1 MIRWSVHAH
10 TLFKELPLLERFD
23 AAARREFSRAECGS
37 PFEVELDAFE
47 AAVRR
52 SGLELASFN
61 LHSGD
66 MPAGDRGFLNLP
78 ERREAVLANAEE
90 AISLAERLATP
101 NINALVGNRATGDRA
116 VEVDEVVRRL
126 GELGALADGSGV
138 SLLVE
143 PLNNL
148 DSPRYL
154 INTPAEA
161 AEVIGRVGHPR
172 VAMLFD
178 AFQVARMGLDPVEEL
193 ERHLPLVRHI
203 QIADA
208 PGRHAPGTGDIAYPA
223 FFAALERL
231 DYDGAVG
238 LEYLPAD
245 GEDTD
250 AALEWLPRE
259 QR

>member
-1 MIRWSVHAH
+1 
-10 TLFKELPLLERFD
+10 
-23 AAARREFSRAECGS
+23 
-37 PFEVELDAFE
+37 
-47 AAVRR
+47 
-52 SGLELASFN
+52 
-61 LHSGD
+61 

-101 NINALVGNRATGDRA
+101 NINALVGNRADGDRA
-116 VEVDEVVRRL
+116 DEVDEVVRRL

-161 AEVIGRVGHPR
+161 AEVIERVGHHG

-193 ERHLPLVRHI
+193 EHHLPLVRHV

-208 PGRHAPGTGDIAYPA
+208 PGRHAPGTGDVDYPA

-238 LEYLPAD
+238 LEYLAAD